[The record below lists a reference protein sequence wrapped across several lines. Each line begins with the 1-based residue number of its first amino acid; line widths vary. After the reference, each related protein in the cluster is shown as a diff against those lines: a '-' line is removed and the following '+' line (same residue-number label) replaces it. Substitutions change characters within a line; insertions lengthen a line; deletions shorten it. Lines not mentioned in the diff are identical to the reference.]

1 MKQVWLRKLINKMPY
16 IRDPHT
22 GVTFTIKE
30 WEKEKIKRKEQ
41 MRREFLEEQN
51 ERNRN
56 KL

>member
-1 MKQVWLRKLINKMPY
+1 MPY

-22 GVTFTIKE
+22 GVTYTIKE